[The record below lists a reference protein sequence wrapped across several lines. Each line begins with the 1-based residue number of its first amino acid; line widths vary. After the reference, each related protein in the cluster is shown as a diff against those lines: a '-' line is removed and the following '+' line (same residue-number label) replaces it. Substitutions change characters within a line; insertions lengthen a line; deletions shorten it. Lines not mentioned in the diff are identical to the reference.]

1 MYVAAIEMLVASG
14 RVNSALKYFSA
25 LAWSWALESLAASFD
40 SISAVESSAD
50 CIATLTE
57 LAWL

>member
-1 MYVAAIEMLVASG
+1 MTFLASG

-25 LAWSWALESLAASFD
+25 LVCSCVLVSVAASFD
-40 SISAVESSAD
+40 SISAVESSAA
-50 CIATLTE
+50 CIAALTE